1 MHVITYRPH
10 VIMANLQ
17 PILSGHNYM
26 QLHTRETRDDTVLT
40 SSQGFFEFK
49 ICRYF
54 YLHFQSVNFKI
65 EIRIF

>member
-26 QLHTRETRDDTVLT
+26 QLHTRETRDDRPGVNI
-40 SSQGFFEFK
+40 QGDH
-49 ICRYF
+49 
-54 YLHFQSVNFKI
+54 LHKVTQVDILQDAVQHMKQT
-65 EIRIF
+65 